1 MTIQDVKQIK
11 LADYLQSLGY
21 TPVKQQGRNL
31 WYKSPLRE
39 ETDASFK
46 VNTELEK
53 WYDFGIGK
61 GGNIIALAAEL
72 YRSEDV
78 AYLLR
83 RIEERTAYIRPA
95 SFSFGRQHSD
105 NQPYQGLKVGELS
118 SPALIAYLQ
127 ERGINIGLAKREC
140 RELRFM
146 NADKP
151 YFAIGFPNMAG
162 GYEVRNRYFK
172 GCVAPKDITHIR
184 QQGGQRCMCY
194 LFEGFMDYLSFLTIR
209 VENNPQHPRLD
220 TQDYIILNS
229 VSNLAKA
236 ENLLET
242 YTQIGCFLDNDTA
255 GRNTC
260 KKLKEKFGERMLDK
274 SMYYRDY
281 KDLNDYLCGK
291 PLSQSA
297 EPIKEKKQ
305 VQSARRMMQPPKK
318 KGDFICN
325 MHVRSPKVF
334 RQKYHS
340 SIGRFLHALL
350 RNAKNTLSSQ
360 REIPLETLCK
370 RGQKPNS
377 FGLCR
382 VQQGLICIINPVNRC
397 HRQREET

>member
-72 YRSEDV
+72 YHSEDV
-78 AYLLR
+78 AYLLK

-105 NQPYQGLKVGELS
+105 NQPYQGLRVGELS

-194 LFEGFMDYLSFLTIR
+194 LFEGVHGLPFIPY
-209 VENNPQHPRLD
+209 HPSR
-220 TQDYIILNS
+220 
-229 VSNLAKA
+229 K
-236 ENLLET
+236 
-242 YTQIGCFLDNDTA
+242 
-255 GRNTC
+255 
-260 KKLKEKFGERMLDK
+260 
-274 SMYYRDY
+274 
-281 KDLNDYLCGK
+281 
-291 PLSQSA
+291 QSA
-297 EPIKEKKQ
+297 TPAIGHTGLYHIELRF
-305 VQSARRMMQPPKK
+305 QSCKSGK
-318 KGDFICN
+318 HIGD
-325 MHVRSPKVF
+325 
-334 RQKYHS
+334 
-340 SIGRFLHALL
+340 LHPSRLF
-350 RNAKNTLSSQ
+350 
-360 REIPLETLCK
+360 P
-370 RGQKPNS
+370 
-377 FGLCR
+377 
-382 VQQGLICIINPVNRC
+382 
-397 HRQREET
+397 